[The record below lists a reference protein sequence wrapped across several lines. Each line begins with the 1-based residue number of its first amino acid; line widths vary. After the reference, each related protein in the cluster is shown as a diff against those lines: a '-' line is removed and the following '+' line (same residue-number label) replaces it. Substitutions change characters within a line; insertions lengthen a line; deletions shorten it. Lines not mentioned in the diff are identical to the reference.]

1 MNVMSSASRIVSLLP
16 SSTEI
21 LCALGLRDRL
31 VGVSHEC
38 DYPADVVGLPVLT
51 EPKLNPQATSGVIEA
66 RIRELVQEGLS
77 IYRINT
83 DVLKSLQPDLIITQ
97 DQCEVCAVPLHE
109 VEDAVQCM
117 LSPGVKVVSLNP
129 QRLRDIWEDIRQV
142 ANAAGQENT
151 VEGLLKGLKRRLW
164 QLEQK
169 TRHLPRPKVACLEWL
184 DPLIAAGNWVPELV
198 SIAGG
203 EYTLAEVGEHSTKLT
218 WESLAK
224 YQPDV
229 IILMPCGFKIVQTQ
243 AELPTF
249 TANPHWQ
256 ALSAVQNHSVFIVDG
271 NAYLN
276 RSGPRIV
283 DSVEILA
290 EILHPQE
297 CAGLAPVGAYVRLED
312 ARIAAVRS

>member
-1 MNVMSSASRIVSLLP
+1 MSSAERIISLLP
-16 SSTEI
+16 GSTEI
-21 LCALGLRDRL
+21 LCALGLRHRL

-51 EPKLNPQATSGVIEA
+51 EPKLNPHAMSGIIEA
-66 RIRELVQEGLS
+66 RVRELVQEGLS

-83 DVLKSLQPDLIITQ
+83 DTLQSLQPDLIITQ

-109 VEDAVQCM
+109 VEEAVRCV
-117 LSPGVKVVSLNP
+117 LSPEVKVVSLKP

-142 ANAAGQENT
+142 ASATGQEDIA
-151 VEGLLKGLKRRLW
+151 EELLKSLKRRLW
-164 QLEQK
+164 KLEQK
-169 TRHLPRPKVACLEWL
+169 TRHLPRPRIACIEWL
-184 DPLIAAGNWVPELV
+184 DPLIAAGNWIPELV
-198 SIAGG
+198 NIAGG

-218 WESLAK
+218 WESLAE

-229 IILMPCGFKIVQTQ
+229 IVLMPCGFKISQTQ
-243 AELPTF
+243 SELPVF
-249 TANPHWQ
+249 TAHPQWQ
-256 ALSAVQNHSVFIVDG
+256 ALPAVQNNHVFLVDG

-290 EILHPQE
+290 EILHPQD
-297 CAGLAPVGAYVRLED
+297 CAGLAPAGAYIQAGRK
-312 ARIAAVRS
+312 RGNR